1 MKFSQVRKLDIILA
15 GRAGIDLN
23 ADRYN
28 CTFAETPSFTKTVGG
43 SPANIAQG
51 TAKLGLKTGFIGKVS
66 GDGMGDYILQVFRET
81 GIDVSGVIQDQTGA
95 RNCLAI
101 TEIRSPSN
109 SGSYLYRENTADLLL
124 APGDINEN
132 YVKQADAVLLSGT
145 ALSESPSREA
155 ILTLITYA
163 RRNDVRVIMD
173 LDYRPYGW
181 KSPEETAI
189 YYAMAAENCDVIIGN
204 REEFNALEKIS
215 MPENRDDHRSAE
227 ALFSMGVQLVIIKDG
242 ARGSCA
248 YTPDGEV
255 IKRGVIPTH
264 IKKTFGSGDAYAAG
278 LLYGLFRQWSIGDA
292 MDLGSACASI
302 VLAGDSC
309 AGALPT
315 LEEAEKH
322 RNNNPL
328 TNFGDRM
335 DDDQ

>member
-1 MKFSQVRKLDIILA
+1 VKFSQARKLDIILA

-66 GDGMGDYILQVFRET
+66 GDGMGAYILQVFKET

-101 TEIRSPSN
+101 TEILSPSN

-124 APGDINEN
+124 APGDIDEN

-181 KSPEETAI
+181 KSSEETAI
-189 YYAMAAENCDVIIGN
+189 YYTMAAENCDVIIGN

-215 MPENRDDHRSAE
+215 MPKNRDDHRSAE

-242 ARGSCA
+242 VRGSCA

-278 LLYGLFRQWSIGDA
+278 LLYGLFRQWSLGDA

-315 LEEAEKH
+315 LAEAEKH
-322 RNNNPL
+322 RSENPL
-328 TNFGDRM
+328 TNFGERM